1 MAYLLL
7 TLTTLFWAGNFVLA
21 RAFSVDIP
29 PITLALVR
37 WTLAFVLLLPFVIP
51 VLYKNR
57 TLIKQYWLRLI
68 LLGALSVAGFN
79 TLAYIGLQTTT
90 ALNGTL
96 MQSSMPIMILCLSTL
111 VLREAASARQLLGVL
126 FSLVGVLVLISQG
139 DLALLKSLNFNAG
152 DLWVL
157 LAMFVWACYSL
168 ALRWK
173 PQEMTGFAFFI
184 VSLTVGVFIL
194 APLSLLELEAAA
206 AIEWSNDLL
215 LLIAYLAIFP
225 SILAYLFWNYGVEKL
240 GAQKAGLFIH
250 QVPMW
255 GIVLSV
261 FFLSE
266 QVQAFHFG
274 GIALIF
280 TGIYLAVVAGRV
292 TGQNQ

>member
-29 PITLALVR
+29 PITLALIR
-37 WTLAFVLLLPFVIP
+37 WSLAFVILLPFSIP
-51 VLYKNR
+51 AIYKNR
-57 TLIKQYWLRLI
+57 DVIRQYWPRLV
-68 LLGALSVAGFN
+68 LFGALSVAGFN

-90 ALNGTL
+90 AMNGTL
-96 MQSSMPIMILCLSTL
+96 MQSSMPIMILCMSTL
-111 VLREAASARQLLGVL
+111 VLRESATMRQWLGVLLSLLGVL
-126 FSLVGVLVLISQG
+126 ALISKG
-139 DLALLKSLNFNAG
+139 DLEALMSLNFNSG

-173 PQEMTGFAFFI
+173 PKEMSGFAFFS
-184 VSLTVGVFIL
+184 VSLTVGVIIL
-194 APLSLLELEAAA
+194 VPLSLLETERALG
-206 AIEWSNDLL
+206 IHWDMDLM
-215 LLIAYLAIFP
+215 LLISYLAIFP

-240 GAQKAGLFIH
+240 GAHKAGLFIH

-261 FFLSE
+261 IFLAE
-266 QVQAFHFG
+266 QVQAFHLW

-280 TGIYLAVVAGRV
+280 TGIYLAVVAGTV
-292 TGQNQ
+292 AGKS

>member
-29 PITLALVR
+29 PITLALIR
-37 WTLAFVLLLPFVIP
+37 WSLAFVILLPFAIPTIYKYRDVI
-51 VLYKNR
+51 R
-57 TLIKQYWLRLI
+57 QYWPRLV
-68 LLGALSVAGFN
+68 LFGALSVAGFN

-90 ALNGTL
+90 AMNGTL
-96 MQSSMPIMILCLSTL
+96 MQSSMPIMILCMSTL
-111 VLREAASARQLLGVL
+111 VLRESATMRQWLGVLLSLLGVL
-126 FSLVGVLVLISQG
+126 ALISKG
-139 DLALLKSLNFNAG
+139 DPEALMSLNFNSG

-173 PQEMTGFAFFI
+173 PKEMSGFAFFS
-184 VSLTVGVFIL
+184 VSLTVGVIIL
-194 APLSLLELEAAA
+194 VPLSLLETERALQ
-206 AIEWSNDLL
+206 IHWDTDLM
-215 LLIAYLAIFP
+215 LLISYLAIFP

-240 GAQKAGLFIH
+240 GAHKAGLFIH

-261 FFLSE
+261 IFLSE
-266 QVQAFHFG
+266 QVQAFHLW

-280 TGIYLAVVAGRV
+280 TGIYLAVVAGTV
-292 TGQNQ
+292 AGKS

>member
-1 MAYLLL
+1 LAYLLL

-29 PITLALVR
+29 PITLALIR
-37 WTLAFVLLLPFVIP
+37 WSLAFVILLPFAIPTIYKHRDVI
-51 VLYKNR
+51 R
-57 TLIKQYWLRLI
+57 QYWPRLV
-68 LLGALSVAGFN
+68 LFGALSVAGFN

-90 ALNGTL
+90 AMNGTL
-96 MQSSMPIMILCLSTL
+96 MQSSMPIMILCMSTL
-111 VLREAASARQLLGVL
+111 VLRESATMRQWLGVL
-126 FSLVGVLVLISQG
+126 LSFLGVLALISKG
-139 DLALLKSLNFNAG
+139 DLEALMSLNFNSG

-173 PQEMTGFAFFI
+173 PKEMSGFAFFS
-184 VSLTVGVFIL
+184 VSLTVGVIIL
-194 APLSLLELEAAA
+194 VPLSLLETERALQ
-206 AIEWSNDLL
+206 IHWDVDLM
-215 LLIAYLAIFP
+215 LLISYLAIFP

-240 GAQKAGLFIH
+240 GAHKAGLFIH

-261 FFLSE
+261 IFLAE
-266 QVQAFHFG
+266 QVQAFHLW

-280 TGIYLAVVAGRV
+280 TGIYLAVVAGTV
-292 TGQNQ
+292 TGKS

>member
-29 PITLALVR
+29 PITLALIR
-37 WTLAFVLLLPFVIP
+37 WSLAFIILLPFAIPAIYKHRDVI
-51 VLYKNR
+51 R
-57 TLIKQYWLRLI
+57 QYWPRLV
-68 LLGALSVAGFN
+68 LFGALSVAGFN

-90 ALNGTL
+90 AMNGTL
-96 MQSSMPIMILCLSTL
+96 MQSSMPIMILCMSTL
-111 VLREAASARQLLGVL
+111 VLRESASMRQWLGVLLSLLGVL
-126 FSLVGVLVLISQG
+126 ALISKG
-139 DLALLKSLNFNAG
+139 DLEALMSLNFNSG

-173 PQEMTGFAFFI
+173 PKEMSGFAFFS
-184 VSLTVGVFIL
+184 VSLTVGVIIL
-194 APLSLLELEAAA
+194 VPLSLLETERALQ
-206 AIEWSNDLL
+206 IQWDVNLM

-225 SILAYLFWNYGVEKL
+225 SILAYSFWNYGVEKL
-240 GAQKAGLFIH
+240 GANKAGLFIH

-261 FFLSE
+261 IFLAE
-266 QVQAFHFG
+266 QVQAFHLW

-280 TGIYLAVVAGRV
+280 TGIYFAVVAGTV
-292 TGQNQ
+292 TGKS

>member
-29 PITLALVR
+29 PITLALIR
-37 WTLAFVLLLPFVIP
+37 WSLAFVILLPFAIPTIYKHRDVI
-51 VLYKNR
+51 R
-57 TLIKQYWLRLI
+57 QYWPRLV
-68 LLGALSVAGFN
+68 LFGALSVAGFN

-90 ALNGTL
+90 AMNGTL
-96 MQSSMPIMILCLSTL
+96 MQSSMPIMILCMSTL
-111 VLREAASARQLLGVL
+111 VLRESATMRQWLGVLLSLLGVL
-126 FSLVGVLVLISQG
+126 ALISKG
-139 DLALLKSLNFNAG
+139 DPEALMSLNFNSG

-173 PQEMTGFAFFI
+173 PKEMSGFAFFS
-184 VSLTVGVFIL
+184 VSLTVGVIIL
-194 APLSLLELEAAA
+194 VPLSLLETERALQ
-206 AIEWSNDLL
+206 IHWDTDLM
-215 LLIAYLAIFP
+215 LLISYLAIFP

-240 GAQKAGLFIH
+240 GAHKAGLFIH

-261 FFLSE
+261 IFLAE
-266 QVQAFHFG
+266 QVQAFHLW

-280 TGIYLAVVAGRV
+280 TGIYLAVVAGTV
-292 TGQNQ
+292 TGKS

>member
-29 PITLALVR
+29 PITLALIR
-37 WTLAFVLLLPFVIP
+37 WSLAFVILLPFAIPTIYKYRDVI
-51 VLYKNR
+51 R
-57 TLIKQYWLRLI
+57 QYWPRLV
-68 LLGALSVAGFN
+68 LFGALSVAGFN

-90 ALNGTL
+90 AMNGTL
-96 MQSSMPIMILCLSTL
+96 MQSSMPIMILCMSTL
-111 VLREAASARQLLGVL
+111 VLRESATMRQWLGVLLSLLGVL
-126 FSLVGVLVLISQG
+126 ALISKG
-139 DLALLKSLNFNAG
+139 DPEALMSLNFNSG

-173 PQEMTGFAFFI
+173 PKEMSGFAFFS
-184 VSLTVGVFIL
+184 VSLTVGVIIL
-194 APLSLLELEAAA
+194 VPLSLLETERALQ
-206 AIEWSNDLL
+206 IHWDTDLM
-215 LLIAYLAIFP
+215 LLISYLAIFP

-240 GAQKAGLFIH
+240 GAHKAGLFIH

-261 FFLSE
+261 IFLAE
-266 QVQAFHFG
+266 QVQAFHLW

-280 TGIYLAVVAGRV
+280 TGIYLAVVAGTV
-292 TGQNQ
+292 AGKS